1 MAYGKAVIGSVLAI
15 GLYATPGAQA
25 AAPAQANDG
34 SKVVCREV
42 LPVGTILRKQLVC
55 MDRAAWNKT
64 VDQRR
69 EKDDFS
75 REYLRLKQPA
85 RPDMVQL
92 GKANWKK
99 LPALAA
105 RGKVPY
111 VQLATQTQEFLRKG
125 TCAIP
130 GQSASKFD
138 IDIRYGAMFDEQG
151 QISRVLVE
159 DSQCEMLNAL
169 AGLTVLARAER
180 GDFKVGKP
188 SAGTWY
194 ADHLTLTLE

>member
-1 MAYGKAVIGSVLAI
+1 
-15 GLYATPGAQA
+15 
-25 AAPAQANDG
+25 
-34 SKVVCREV
+34 
-42 LPVGTILRKQLVC
+42 
-55 MDRAAWNKT
+55 
-64 VDQRR
+64 
-69 EKDDFS
+69 
-75 REYLRLKQPA
+75 
-85 RPDMVQL
+85 MVQL
-92 GKANWKK
+92 GKANWDR
-99 LPALAA
+99 LPTLAA

-111 VQLATQTQEFLRKG
+111 TQLATQTQELLRKG
-125 TCAIP
+125 ACNIP
-130 GQSASKFD
+130 GQSATKFD